1 MNMLS
6 EKNSSTAIWQRT
18 IQPLRGALD
27 PAAARALLQLR
38 LSVRDLDGADALA
51 DKASRGELTEPE
63 ARELE
68 NYQVVGTSLEFLKSK
83 ARRALKAAQ

>member
-18 IQPLRGALD
+18 IQPSRGALD

-38 LSVRDLDGADALA
+38 LSVRDLDRADALA
-51 DKASRGELTEPE
+51 DKASRGELTEAE

-68 NYQVVGTSLEFLKSK
+68 NYRVVGTSLEFLKSK
-83 ARRALKAAQ
+83 ARRALKAAH

>member
-1 MNMLS
+1 MLS

-18 IQPLRGALD
+18 IQPSRGTLD

-38 LSVRDLDGADALA
+38 LSARDLDRADMLA
-51 DKASRGELTEPE
+51 DKASRGELTEAE

-68 NYQVVGTSLEFLKSK
+68 NYRVVGTSLEFLKSK